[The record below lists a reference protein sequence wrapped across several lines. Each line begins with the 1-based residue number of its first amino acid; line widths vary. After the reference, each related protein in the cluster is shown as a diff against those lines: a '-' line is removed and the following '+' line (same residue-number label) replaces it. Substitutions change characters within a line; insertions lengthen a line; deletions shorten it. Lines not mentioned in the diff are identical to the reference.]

1 MGFLAELKRRN
12 VLRMAGLYVVGA
24 WLVVQVVS
32 TMLPIF
38 GAPDWLSRSI
48 VVLLAIGFV
57 PALLFSWVF
66 QLTPEGLRLD
76 HRVEASASISNDT
89 GRRMDRAIIVAL
101 VLALG
106 YFAVDKFVLA
116 PRREAQSRQQADA
129 AGARPG
135 FPAHSVA
142 VLPFADM
149 SPAKDQEYMSDG
161 LAEEVLNLLAKVPQ
175 MQVTSRSS
183 AFSFKGKNVEI
194 AEIARRLHVGHV
206 LEGSVRKAGNRLRV
220 TAKLIDARTDTEV
233 WSEEYDR
240 PLDDIFA
247 VQDEIAAAVV
257 GQLKITLLGEAPKSK
272 VVDRKA
278 YALFLQARPLSRLH
292 TADGYEKSNA
302 LYLQG
307 LAIDPDYAPA
317 WDGLAYNYRR
327 QANNGMRPSAEGYR
341 LAREAL
347 DKALAIDPDYAP
359 SIAALGRIALD
370 HDGDLT
376 SAARN
381 LERALALEPTNSDI
395 IYTAARVA
403 ESLGRLDLSSRL
415 DQYALSHDPLN
426 PTVQNVV
433 GMDYRYAGRFDASV
447 GAFRKVLEI
456 SPDNISAHYRM
467 GEALLLKK
475 DYAGALAA
483 FQQEPHEAWRMVG
496 LPMAYHALGD
506 RAKSEAAFD
515 KLIAKYGAS
524 WTCSIAYALAY
535 MGDADAAF
543 EWLDKAVVAH
553 DVNLAVISIDNLIAG
568 LHQDPRW
575 LPFLRKLG
583 RAPEQLA
590 AIKFDVKLPGPA
602 ATPN

>member
-1 MGFLAELKRRN
+1 MGLISELKRRN

-32 TMLPIF
+32 TLLPIF
-38 GAPDWLSRSI
+38 AAPDWMSRSI

-57 PALLFSWVF
+57 PALVFSWVF

-76 HRVEASASISNDT
+76 HRIDAATSISTDT
-89 GRRMDRAIIVAL
+89 GRRMDRAIIVVL

-116 PRREAQSRQQADA
+116 PRREAQSQQQADA
-129 AGARPG
+129 VGARLDY
-135 FPAHSVA
+135 PAHSVA

-149 SPAKDQEYMSDG
+149 SPAQDQAYMSDG

-194 AEIARRLHVGHV
+194 AEIARRLHVAHV
-206 LEGSVRKAGNRLRV
+206 LEGSVRKAGTRLRV

-257 GQLKITLLGEAPKSK
+257 GQMKITLLGEAPKSK
-272 VVDRKA
+272 VVDPKA

-327 QANNGMRPSAEGYR
+327 QANNGMRPNEEGYR
-341 LAREAL
+341 LAHEAL
-347 DKALAIDPDYAP
+347 AKALAIDPDYAP

-370 HDGDLT
+370 HNGDLAT
-376 SAARN
+376 AASR
-381 LERALALEPTNSDI
+381 LERALALEPANPEI
-395 IYTAARVA
+395 VYTAARVA
-403 ESLGRLDLSSRL
+403 EGLGRIDQSSLL
-415 DQYALSHDPLN
+415 DQYALQHDPLN
-426 PTVQNVV
+426 PTLQNVV
-433 GMDYRYAGRFDASV
+433 GMDYRYAGRFDAAV
-447 GAFRKVLEI
+447 DAFRKVLQL

-475 DYAGALAA
+475 DFAGALAA
-483 FQQEPHEAWRMVG
+483 FEQEPNEAWRMVG
-496 LPMAYHALGD
+496 LPMVYHAMGD
-506 RAKSEAAFD
+506 RAKAQAAFAE
-515 KLIAKYGAS
+515 LIAKHGAN
-524 WTCSIAYALAY
+524 WPCSVAYAFAY
-535 MGDADAAF
+535 TGDVDRAF
-543 EWLDKAVVAH
+543 EWLAKAESAH
-553 DVNLAVISIDNLIAG
+553 DVNLAVIAVDNLITR
-568 LHQDPRW
+568 LHADPRW

-590 AIKFDVKLPGPA
+590 AIRFDVPVPA
-602 ATPN
+602 DAAAMK

>member
-1 MGFLAELKRRN
+1 
-12 VLRMAGLYVVGA
+12 
-24 WLVVQVVS
+24 
-32 TMLPIF
+32 
-38 GAPDWLSRSI
+38 
-48 VVLLAIGFV
+48 
-57 PALLFSWVF
+57 
-66 QLTPEGLRLD
+66 
-76 HRVEASASISNDT
+76 
-89 GRRMDRAIIVAL
+89 
-101 VLALG
+101 
-106 YFAVDKFVLA
+106 
-116 PRREAQSRQQADA
+116 
-129 AGARPG
+129 
-135 FPAHSVA
+135 

-175 MQVTSRSS
+175 LQVTSRSS
-183 AFSFKGKNVEI
+183 AFSFKGKEASI
-194 AEIARRLHVGHV
+194 AEIARQLHVAHV

-220 TAKLIDARTDTEV
+220 TAKLIDARTDTEL

-257 GQLKITLLGEAPKSK
+257 AQLKITLLGAAPKSK
-272 VVDRKA
+272 VVDPQA

-327 QANNGMRPSAEGYR
+327 QANNGMRPNAEGYR
-341 LAREAL
+341 LAHEAL

-370 HDGDLT
+370 HDGDLAA
-376 SAARN
+376 AARH
-381 LERALALEPTNSDI
+381 LERALALEPSNPEI
-395 IYTAARVA
+395 VYTAARVA
-403 ESLGRLDLSSRL
+403 EGLGRVAQSSAL
-415 DQYALSHDPLN
+415 DQYALQHDPLS
-426 PTVQNVV
+426 PTLQNIV
-433 GMDYRYAGRFDASV
+433 GLDYRYAGRFDDSV
-447 GAFRKVLEI
+447 EAFRKVLAL

-467 GEALLLKK
+467 GETLLLKK

-496 LPMAYHALGD
+496 LPMAYYALGD
-506 RAKSEAAFD
+506 RAKSNTAFD
-515 KLIAKYGAS
+515 ELIAKYGES
-524 WTCSIAYALAY
+524 WTCSIAFALAY
-535 MGDADAAF
+535 TGDADRAF
-543 EWLDKAVVAH
+543 EWLGKAQSAH
-553 DVNLAVISIDNLIAG
+553 DANLAVIAVDNLFAN
-568 LHQDPRW
+568 LHKDPRW

-590 AIKFDVKLPGPA
+590 AIRFDVKLPDIAPSRK
-602 ATPN
+602 

>member
-1 MGFLAELKRRN
+1 MGFVAELKRRN

-24 WLVVQVVS
+24 WLVVQVITTV
-32 TMLPIF
+32 LPVF
-38 GAPDWLSRSI
+38 GTPDWLARSI
-48 VVLLAIGFV
+48 VVLLAIGFL
-57 PALLFSWVF
+57 PALVFSWVF

-76 HRVEASASISNDT
+76 QQVDAATSISNDT

-116 PRREAQSRQQADA
+116 PRRAAQAQQQAEA
-129 AGARPG
+129 AVARQG
-135 FPAHSVA
+135 VEAHSVA

-149 SPAKDQEYMSDG
+149 SSAKDQEYMSDG
-161 LAEEVLNLLAKVPQ
+161 LAEEVLNLLAKIPAL
-175 MQVTSRSS
+175 QVTSRSS
-183 AFSFKGKNVEI
+183 AFSFKGKEVGI
-194 AEIARRLHVGHV
+194 AEIARQLHVAHV

-257 GQLKITLLGEAPKSK
+257 AQLKITLLGDAPKSK
-272 VVDRKA
+272 VVDPKA

-307 LAIDPDYAPA
+307 LAIDANYAPA

-327 QANNGMRPSAEGYR
+327 QANNGMRPNEEGYR
-341 LAREAL
+341 LAHEAL
-347 DKALAIDPDYAP
+347 AKALAIEPGYAP

-370 HDGDLT
+370 HDGDLPA
-376 SAARN
+376 AARQ
-381 LERALALEPTNSDI
+381 LERAMTLAPNDPDI
-395 IYTAARVA
+395 VYTAARVA
-403 ESLGRLDLSSRL
+403 EGLGRLDLSSRL
-415 DQYALSHDPLN
+415 DQYALQHDPLN
-426 PTVQNVV
+426 PTLQNIV
-433 GMDYRYAGRFDASV
+433 GIDFRYAGHFDSAV
-447 GAFRKVLEI
+447 DAFRKVLVL

-475 DYAGALAA
+475 NYSAALAA
-483 FQQEPHEAWRMVG
+483 FQQEPHEGWRMIG

-506 RAKSEAAFD
+506 RAKSDAAFAEV
-515 KLIAKYGAS
+515 IAKHGTD
-524 WTCSIAYALAY
+524 WTCSIANAYAY
-535 MGDADAAF
+535 TGDADHAF
-543 EWLDKAVVAH
+543 EWLDKAVAAH
-553 DVNLAVISIDNLIAG
+553 DANLAVIVVDNLITN
-568 LHQDPRW
+568 LHKDPRW
-575 LPFLRKLG
+575 RPFLRKIG

-590 AIKFDVKLPGPA
+590 AIRFDVPLPAVAP
-602 ATPN
+602 PR